1 MTVLH
6 STVIARW
13 MGNQANL
20 ETRKALELLQIC
32 HNLKPSKITERQEW
46 FTSKVKD
53 IPFSTK
59 FNQQNSSLING
70 VLLPDQEF

>member
-32 HNLKPSKITERQEW
+32 HNLKPSKIIPHQEW

-53 IPFSTK
+53 IPLHIK
-59 FNQQNSSLING
+59 FNQPNSSLING
-70 VLLPDQEF
+70 VLLQEY